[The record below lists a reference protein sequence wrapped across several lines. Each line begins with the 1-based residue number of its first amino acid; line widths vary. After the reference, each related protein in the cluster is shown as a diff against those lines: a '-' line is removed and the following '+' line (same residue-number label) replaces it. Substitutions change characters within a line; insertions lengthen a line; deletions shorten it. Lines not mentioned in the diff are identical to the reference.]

1 VDYSSKAFYLQEG
14 KYFEYF
20 AQIRQA
26 DRILKEFRLP
36 LKIVADLTEYSLC
49 PYYED
54 EVYLWAEIGG
64 EKLAIYMG
72 ETSFSSFF
80 YSCWDC
86 EEIKESEYL
95 QFPEFIR
102 QSNEMTGWSDSATGP
117 NHIID
122 INDFLK
128 SLEVVKNSPFAG
140 YNDNEFLRI
149 YYPVLKSFA
158 ETVIAEKS
166 TLNILS

>member
-1 VDYSSKAFYLQEG
+1 MDYSSKAFHLQEG
-14 KYFEYF
+14 EYFEYRT
-20 AQIRQA
+20 QIRQA
-26 DRILKEFRLP
+26 DYVLKEFRLQ

-49 PYYED
+49 PYYEE

-95 QFPEFIR
+95 NLPEFIR
-102 QSNEMTGWSDSATGP
+102 QSNEMTGWSDFETGP

-122 INDFLK
+122 ISDFLK
-128 SLEVVKNSPFAG
+128 SLEVVKNSPCG
-140 YNDNEFLRI
+140 SSNDYEFTRF